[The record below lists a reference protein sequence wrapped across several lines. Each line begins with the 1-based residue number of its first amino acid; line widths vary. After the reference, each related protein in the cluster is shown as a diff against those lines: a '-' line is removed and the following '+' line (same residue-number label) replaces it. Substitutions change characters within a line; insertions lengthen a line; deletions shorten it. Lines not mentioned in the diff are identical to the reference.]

1 MRKENQKLSTLSKA
15 LLVISAICLG
25 IAIFVPLWRIELS
38 APQYPEGLM
47 LQIFPDKLGGQVEII
62 NGLNHY
68 IGMKTLH
75 TEDFFEFTILP
86 YLIGFFALIA
96 LLAGFFGNKRS
107 LYAFFGLFVVFGIV
121 AMADFYRWNY
131 NYGHNLDPTA
141 AIIVPGM
148 AYQPPLIGYKQL
160 LNFGAYSIPD
170 TGGWLFVASGLLLLF
185 ATLKESG
192 VLNKFIKSK
201 SAALAMVIVMPFAS
215 CSGPEIPEIKLN
227 TDSCDFCKMTIADG
241 RFGAALTT
249 QKGRVYKFDDVSCM
263 VHYKNEN
270 KATGFSQF
278 YVSDFTK
285 ANVLIPVEQ
294 AFFIKGEAIRSPMRG
309 DIAAFSDAE
318 NAKMHL
324 EKLGA
329 ESVDWTNI
337 AK

>member
-1 MRKENQKLSTLSKA
+1 MRNENQKLSTLSKV
-15 LLVISAICLG
+15 LLVICAISLG
-25 IAIFVPLWRIELS
+25 VAIFVPLWRIELS

-96 LLAGFFGNKRS
+96 LLVAFFGNKRW
-107 LYAFFGLFVVFGIV
+107 LYTFLGLFVVFGIV

-170 TGGWLFVASGLLLLF
+170 TGGWLFVASGLILLF
-185 ATLKESG
+185 LTARESG
-192 VLNKFIKSK
+192 FLNKFIKRK
-201 SAALAMVIVMPFAS
+201 SAALAMVLVILLAS
-215 CSGPEIPEIKLN
+215 CGSPDIPSIKLN
-227 TDSCDFCKMTIADG
+227 TDNCDFCKMTIADG

-249 QKGRVYKFDDVSCM
+249 QKGRVYKFDDLSCL

-270 KATGFSQF
+270 KATGFKQF
-278 YVSDFTK
+278 FVSDFTK
-285 ANVLIPVEQ
+285 SNVLIPVEK
-294 AFFIKGEAIRSPMRG
+294 AFFIKSEQIRSPMRG
-309 DIAAFSDAE
+309 DLAAFSNAE
-318 NAKMHL
+318 SAKIHL
-324 EKLGA
+324 EKFEA
-329 ESVDWTNI
+329 ESVEWTNI
-337 AK
+337 SN